1 MGTLSPEQWKEA
13 SPYLDEAVCLSEQQR
28 GEWLASFRGKKPE
41 LAALLEALLSEHR
54 ALAEEGF
61 LEQTPRLAPGQ
72 PAEVSQV
79 VGAYRL
85 LSAIGEGGM
94 GTVWLAE
101 RSDGRFDRKV
111 AVKFPHIALR
121 GRSGEERFKREGN
134 ILGRLAHPNIA
145 ELLDAGVSATG
156 QPYIVLEYVDGERI
170 DEYCRHYRVG
180 VEGRIRLFLDVL
192 SAVAHAHTNLIV
204 HRDIKPS
211 NVLVRSRGQVK
222 LLDFGIAKLLEEHG
236 QKREATLLTREGGSL
251 LTPEYA
257 APEQITGT
265 PVTTATDVYSL
276 GVLLYML
283 LAGKHPNGL
292 GPRSPADLFKAIL
305 ETEPPPLS
313 KAVSPNSD
321 SLAEGEATRT
331 ADSSKLRR
339 RFRGDLDTI
348 VAKALKKS
356 PQERYASVTAFA
368 DDLER
373 YLRYEPISARPDTIR
388 YRTAKFVRRNRTAV
402 VLATL
407 ALIAVIAGVTG
418 TLIQARTARRQR
430 DFAFS
435 ERDRANR
442 ITDFMTGMFKVSD
455 PSETVGNGVTAREI
469 LEKASKDINAGLA
482 KDPELQAQMMHVMG
496 NVYYNLGLYDQAQ
509 SLLERAIQVNRAARG
524 PADPETLSSL
534 ESLGGVLLQQ
544 GHPARAEQLQQEA
557 LYLQRR
563 ALGPEHPDT
572 LSTMSDLAATLAE
585 EGRIEEAE
593 KLGREALEKQRR
605 VLGVEDHHTIATM
618 DNLAAM
624 LGVSGRFAES
634 EQLERET
641 IDVERRVYGPDHL
654 GVLNS
659 MGNLADTLYFMGRY
673 AEAEQLWRQTLDIQ
687 RRVLGPDHPETA
699 RSTYNLGCLAAR
711 KGKRDEALS
720 LLGQAIDRLS
730 PRTVPKLDNDPELN
744 SLHADPRFDTLVA
757 RARRRV
763 VSEARCPL

>member
-1 MGTLSPEQWKEA
+1 
-13 SPYLDEAVCLSEQQR
+13 
-28 GEWLASFRGKKPE
+28 
-41 LAALLEALLSEHR
+41 
-54 ALAEEGF
+54 
-61 LEQTPRLAPGQ
+61 
-72 PAEVSQV
+72 
-79 VGAYRL
+79 
-85 LSAIGEGGM
+85 M

-111 AVKFPHIALR
+111 AVKFPHITLG

-134 ILGRLAHPNIA
+134 ILGRFAHPNIA

-180 VEGRIRLFLDVL
+180 VEGRIRLFLEVL

-257 APEQITGT
+257 APEQITGA

-292 GPRSPADLFKAIL
+292 GPHSPADLFKAIL

-373 YLRYEPISARPDTIR
+373 YLRYKPISARPDTIR
-388 YRTAKFVRRNRTAV
+388 YRAAKFVRRNRTAV

-442 ITDFMTGMFKVSD
+442 ITDFMTAMFKVSD

-544 GHPARAEQLQQEA
+544 GHPAWAEKLQQEA
-557 LYLQRR
+557 LNLQRR